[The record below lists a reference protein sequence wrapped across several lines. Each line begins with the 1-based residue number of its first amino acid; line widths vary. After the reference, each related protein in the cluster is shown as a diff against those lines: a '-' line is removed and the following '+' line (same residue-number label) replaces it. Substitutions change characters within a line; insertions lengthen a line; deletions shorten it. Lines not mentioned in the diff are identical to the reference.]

1 MFCEPYRKAL
11 SEAALAGERA
21 NGEAAAHLDNC
32 AGCRRDFAQERE
44 LVQRIDAALGSLAAA
59 DVPASLVPGVRARIA
74 AGTGS
79 RAAFWLRPSF
89 WPGAA
94 ALAVVLIG
102 ISFAARYKT
111 PQPGRVAPARA
122 SSPAVPS
129 PAPEALAAPA
139 KPGGLL
145 PPERFSQREGTSA
158 GSTRRTQRSERNAGA
173 EILISV
179 DDRLGLERYAASLRT
194 AAARTAATVKEED
207 GAGIKP
213 LEIAQLEARQ
223 LSIEPLDGGSN

>member
-21 NGEAAAHLDNC
+21 SGEAAAHLDHC
-32 AGCRRDFAQERE
+32 AGCRRDFAQERA

-79 RAAFWLRPSF
+79 PAAFWLRASF
-89 WPGAA
+89 LPGAA

-102 ISFAARYKT
+102 ISFAMRYKT
-111 PQPGRVAPARA
+111 PQAGQAAPARA

-129 PAPEALAAPA
+129 PALAAPL
-139 KPGGLL
+139 KPGGVR
-145 PPERFSQREGTSA
+145 PPERFSQREGMSA
-158 GSTRRTQRSERNAGA
+158 GSTRRTQGSERNAGA
-173 EILISV
+173 EILISA

-194 AAARTAATVKEED
+194 DGARTAATVKEED

-213 LEIAQLEARQ
+213 LEIAQLQARR